1 MRKLMDLI
9 HTIILVGVFVLLMVF
24 RLQFIA
30 VFGKVIFYIGAI
42 LLAAYMLFRIILFI
56 SWWVER

>member
-56 SWWVER
+56 SWWGER

>member
-9 HTIILVGVFVLLMVF
+9 HTIILVGVFALLMVF